1 MDHIAHLRKH
11 KVDWKENK
19 PIIYCMR
26 IKWFSNWT
34 NLISLHPRMLL
45 CQIWLKSAQRF
56 WRRSLLYFVN
66 IFLLLNNY
74 PPWKKGGALLLNK
87 LDSHHPR
94 MLCAKFGWNWRN
106 GLGEED
112 FWFLFMYFCDFVIIF
127 LGKGR
132 GPSFEQTWIPFSQ
145 KCTVLSLV
153 EICQLF
159 WRRRLLYFVCVFLLL
174 NNYLPL
180 EKRGPSFDYIFKSF

>member
-1 MDHIAHLRKH
+1 
-11 KVDWKENK
+11 
-19 PIIYCMR
+19 MR

-45 CQIWLKSAQRF
+45 CQIRLKSAQRF

-94 MLCAKFGWNWRN
+94 MLCAKFGWNRRN

-112 FWFLFMYFCDFVIIF
+112 FWFLRF
-127 LGKGR
+127 R
-132 GPSFEQTWIPFSQ
+132 
-145 KCTVLSLV
+145 
-153 EICQLF
+153 
-159 WRRRLLYFVCVFLLL
+159 
-174 NNYLPL
+174 NYLPWKRTGPFIWTNLNPLFPKMHCTKFGWNLPVVL
-180 EKRGPSFDYIFKSF
+180 EEKIIIFRLCISVT